1 MGISRTGKTANPKSE
16 IRISNSE
23 TSSKPQ
29 ISKEDKKRT
38 MNCFDDWTFENSD
51 LFGIWGLRFG
61 ISSLRGKSAC
71 GRRRSIYP
79 FATHY

>member
-1 MGISRTGKTANPKSE
+1 MGISRTGKTSNPKSE

-38 MNCFDDWTFENSD
+38 MNCFGDWTFENSD
-51 LFGIWGLRFG
+51 LLGFG
-61 ISSLRGKSAC
+61 A
-71 GRRRSIYP
+71 
-79 FATHY
+79 